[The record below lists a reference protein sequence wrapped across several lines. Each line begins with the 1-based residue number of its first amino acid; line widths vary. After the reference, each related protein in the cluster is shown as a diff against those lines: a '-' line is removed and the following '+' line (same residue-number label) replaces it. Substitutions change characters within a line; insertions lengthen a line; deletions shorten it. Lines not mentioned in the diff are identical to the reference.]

1 LTHFKIIHAAEEEI
15 LQPLARRV
23 LPHRVSI
30 YADDVVIFICPE
42 EGDINITM
50 EILRLFGF
58 ASGLKT
64 NLQKSNDL
72 PIRCEE
78 HDLQI
83 VQQHLPCALADF
95 PCKYLGLPLALN
107 FFLKKRAHPAHH

>member
-1 LTHFKIIHAAEEEI
+1 LTHFKIIHAAEEEM

-50 EILRLFGF
+50 EFFVSLVLHLVSRQIFRKATTYQSGVRNMIYKLF
-58 ASGLKT
+58 S
-64 NLQKSNDL
+64 S
-72 PIRCEE
+72 I
-78 HDLQI
+78 
-83 VQQHLPCALADF
+83 
-95 PCKYLGLPLALN
+95 YLVL
-107 FFLKKRAHPAHH
+107 